1 MREFIFGTDW
11 WTDCDD
17 LAAMRILL
25 RAHKKG
31 EIRLLGVGINDC
43 MEYSAASV
51 DGFINLEGVENI
63 PLGID
68 PDGTDFMG
76 DHLKYQK
83 NLAPYAKKYKK
94 NSDCENAVSLY
105 RRLLAES
112 AGNVEIAEVGFLQV
126 VAGLLSSGPDEFSD
140 KTGVELVREKVKKIW
155 VMAGKWDEQGG
166 REHNFCNN
174 ARSRTGGEAFC
185 RLCPVPVTFLG
196 FEIGIR
202 VVTGNTLSR
211 DDFLYK
217 GFSDHGSENGRF
229 SWDPMTAL
237 MAVTGDEE
245 KAGYELIRGTA
256 RLDSDTGE
264 NFFTPCESGL
274 HGYVKMKF
282 SPDFYAD
289 AINNIID

>member
-31 EIRLLGVGINDC
+31 EIRLLGVGINAC

-126 VAGLLSSGPDEFSD
+126 IAGLLSSGPDEFSD
-140 KTGVELVREKVKKIW
+140 KTGVELVKEKVKKI
-155 VMAGKWDEQGG
+155 
-166 REHNFCNN
+166 
-174 ARSRTGGEAFC
+174 
-185 RLCPVPVTFLG
+185 
-196 FEIGIR
+196 
-202 VVTGNTLSR
+202 
-211 DDFLYK
+211 
-217 GFSDHGSENGRF
+217 
-229 SWDPMTAL
+229 
-237 MAVTGDEE
+237 
-245 KAGYELIRGTA
+245 
-256 RLDSDTGE
+256 
-264 NFFTPCESGL
+264 
-274 HGYVKMKF
+274 
-282 SPDFYAD
+282 
-289 AINNIID
+289 